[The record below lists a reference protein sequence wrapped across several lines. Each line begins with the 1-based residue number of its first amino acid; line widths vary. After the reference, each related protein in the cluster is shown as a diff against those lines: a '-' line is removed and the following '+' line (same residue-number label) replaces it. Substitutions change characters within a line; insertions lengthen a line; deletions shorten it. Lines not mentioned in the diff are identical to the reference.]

1 MSFSTTYDTIL
12 TRFKGQMDT
21 LRPLVPIAWPNMLF
35 DPLDDFDPATHQGWA
50 RIGVQGGEQL
60 QASIGGTSNRRWRQV
75 GNILV
80 QVFTPTDEG
89 ANTALA
95 IADDVGTAL
104 RGITISGVV
113 FKASSVVPVGR
124 EGDDPYYQV
133 NINTPF
139 RYDLMA

>member
-1 MSFSTTYDTIL
+1 MSFSDTYDTIL

-21 LRPLVPIAWPNMLF
+21 LRPLVPIAWPNMPF
-35 DPLDDFDPATHQGWA
+35 DPLDDFNPATHQGWA

>member
-1 MSFSTTYDTIL
+1 M
-12 TRFKGQMDT
+12 
-21 LRPLVPIAWPNMLF
+21 
-35 DPLDDFDPATHQGWA
+35 
-50 RIGVQGGEQL
+50 
-60 QASIGGTSNRRWRQV
+60 
-75 GNILV
+75 

>member
-21 LRPLVPIAWPNMLF
+21 LRPLVPIAWPNMPF
-35 DPLDDFDPATHQGWA
+35 DPLDDFNPAMHQGWA